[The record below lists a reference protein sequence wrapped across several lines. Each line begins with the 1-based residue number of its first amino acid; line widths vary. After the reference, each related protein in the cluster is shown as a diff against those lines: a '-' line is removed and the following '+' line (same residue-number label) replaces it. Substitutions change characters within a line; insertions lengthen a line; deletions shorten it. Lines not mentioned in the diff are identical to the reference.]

1 MFKLKANAEELKHI
15 LSTMERAHCSIDALF
30 EGIDFDYYL
39 TRQRLEN
46 SSSKCYQQVLQP
58 IDDLLKKNGLTESQI
73 DQVIL
78 AGAPTKMCKIQSLV
92 KEKFASA
99 KLLCS
104 QSPDEIVAL
113 GCAKQ
118 CALITNSK
126 IKTVSNADLIFKCLP
141 NPIYLQVSI
150 SVWSSLPNTVARAD
164 SILSGLDWRW
174 LEQAAGFQGQDAHP
188 A

>member
-58 IDDLLKKNGLTESQI
+58 IDDLLTKNGLTEAQI

-99 KLLCS
+99 KLLCN

-126 IKTVSNADLIFKCLP
+126 IKTISNQDLIFKCLP
-141 NPIYLQVSI
+141 NPLYLQVI
-150 SVWSSLPNTVARAD
+150 PT
-164 SILSGLDWRW
+164 GLGY
-174 LEQAAGFQGQDAHP
+174 LNQLTKLTTLIP
-188 A
+188 PL